1 MIPERSLGA
10 EEERRPEQVRALRL
24 WVVLSRAHEALT
36 ARLQEEVARHDLTLM
51 EFGILEVL
59 YHKGPLLL
67 GEVQRRILVSSG
79 GVTYLVDRL
88 EKKGLVER
96 LPCSQDRRARYA
108 ALTAAGGELIGRI
121 FPAHAD
127 CIEALMSPLSQEEQV
142 TAHEFMKRL
151 GLAAAS
157 GSAGYGERSQVDVDR
172 KGG

>member
-1 MIPERSLGA
+1 MTARSTSPPA
-10 EEERRPEQVRALRL
+10 ESVPPRSEAQQQALKL
-24 WVVLSRAHEALT
+24 WVVLSRAREAL
-36 ARLQEEVARHDLTLM
+36 AEHLHADVSRHDLTLM

-96 LPCSQDRRARYA
+96 RECPGDRRARYA
-108 ALTAAGGELIGRI
+108 ALTDAGEKLIAEI
-121 FPAHAD
+121 FPQHAAR
-127 CIEALMSPLSQEEQV
+127 IESLMSELTLQEQATV
-142 TAHEFMKRL
+142 HDLVKRL

-157 GSAGYGERSQVDVDR
+157 IEPSSESRR
-172 KGG
+172 P